1 MDHILYNTKLSISK
15 DYMRNRIM
23 NNLRHKKWR
32 KSLDLFL
39 EKVYN
44 KLQAREVDW
53 VIIGSVATVL
63 QGCDVSPN
71 DLDILVKF
79 PESVKIISE
88 YLEEYFHETKITRNS
103 FQTENENDL
112 WFSTKEKPIDISM
125 DTWQFEWIFSRVL
138 IEGVK
143 VEIAHITAPKG
154 HSMLKN
160 GIWEA
165 GPKIWSYIKKVTY
178 NNYSIPVV
186 PLEIQLGTNLNRN
199 LKQRADTILEVLKVE
214 PLNKELLQKVLSV
227 ERYLSIIKQM
237 KGSLSFTKMQ

>member
-1 MDHILYNTKLSISK
+1 
-15 DYMRNRIM
+15 M

-32 KSLDLFL
+32 KSLGLFL

-63 QGCDVSPN
+63 QGCNVSPN

-103 FQTENENDL
+103 IQTENENDL
-112 WFSTKEKPIDISM
+112 WFSTKEKPIDICI

-165 GPKIWSYIKKVTY
+165 GPKIWSYIKKVPY

-186 PLEIQLGTNLNRN
+186 PLEIQLSTNLNRN
-199 LKQRADTILEVLKVE
+199 LKQRVDTILEVLKVE

-227 ERYLSIIKQM
+227 EQYSSIIKQR
-237 KGSLSFTKMQ
+237 KGSLSFTKMP